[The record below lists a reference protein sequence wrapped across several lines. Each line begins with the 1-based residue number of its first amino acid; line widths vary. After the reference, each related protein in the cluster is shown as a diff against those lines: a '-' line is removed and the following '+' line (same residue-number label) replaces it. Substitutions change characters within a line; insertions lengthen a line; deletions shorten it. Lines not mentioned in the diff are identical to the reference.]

1 MNHWSFPALLTLAAV
16 GAGLRGGP
24 VERRGVALFA
34 VAGLVWLV
42 AHLVWGGVAAGLWM
56 FAIDAAVLL
65 TLIKLVWR
73 SPRPWPVYASGVQL
87 LVVAGDI
94 AFWVRHDLNLD
105 LHLPLLAAL
114 RFGAISILATGTWF
128 PPKWHQK

>member
-1 MNHWSFPALLTLAAV
+1 MNHWAFPALLALAAV

-24 VERRGVALFA
+24 VERGGVALFV
-34 VAGLVWLV
+34 VAGLVWL
-42 AHLVWGGVAAGLWM
+42 AAYLIWGGVAAGLWM
-56 FAIDAAVLL
+56 FAIDTAVLL

-73 SPRPWPVYASGVQL
+73 SPLPWPVYASGVQL

-105 LHLPLLAAL
+105 LHLPLLTAL
-114 RFGAISILATGTWF
+114 RLGAVAILATSAWL
-128 PPKWHQK
+128 PPKHRKK